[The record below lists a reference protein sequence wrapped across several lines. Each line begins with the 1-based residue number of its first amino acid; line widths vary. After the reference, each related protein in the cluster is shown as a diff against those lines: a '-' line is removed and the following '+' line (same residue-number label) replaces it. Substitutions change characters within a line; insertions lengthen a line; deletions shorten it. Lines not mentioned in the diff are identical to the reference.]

1 MRISVEK
8 LVKKLLGMNADPEQ
22 KDSDKAKKLKE
33 FLNDNDYVTAYQK
46 HFQLTMQIIELEN
59 ERAKYE
65 KIIKT
70 VVDYKSTS

>member
-8 LVKKLLGMNADPEQ
+8 LVKKLLGMNADPEA
-22 KDSDKAKKLKE
+22 KDTEKAKKLKD
-33 FLNDNDYVTAYQK
+33 FLNDNDYITAYQK
-46 HFQLTMQIIELEN
+46 HFELTSKILELEM

-70 VVDYKSTS
+70 VVDYKTT

>member
-8 LVKKLLGMNADPEQ
+8 LVKKLLGMNADPEV
-22 KDSDKAKKLKE
+22 KDTEKAKKLKE
-33 FLNDNDYVTAYQK
+33 FLNENDYITAYQK
-46 HFQLTMQIIELEN
+46 HFELTTKILELEM

-70 VVDYKSTS
+70 VVDYKSN

>member
-8 LVKKLLGMNADPEQ
+8 LVKKLLGMNADPEV
-22 KDSDKAKKLKE
+22 KDTEKAKKLKQ
-33 FLNDNDYVTAYQK
+33 FLNENDYITAYQK
-46 HFQLTMQIIELEN
+46 HFELTTKILELEM

-70 VVDYKSTS
+70 VVDYKST

>member
-8 LVKKLLGMNADPEQ
+8 LVKKLLGMNADPEV
-22 KDSDKAKKLKE
+22 KDTEKAKKLKE
-33 FLNDNDYVTAYQK
+33 LLNENDYITAYQK
-46 HFQLTMQIIELEN
+46 HFELTTKILELEM

-70 VVDYKSTS
+70 VVDYKSN